1 MKDERAFIFDAYGTL
16 FDVNAACRELS
27 IEVGEKWQELST
39 LWRLRQVE
47 YTWLRNS
54 MNAYIDFWQITSDSL
69 DYAMD
74 TLNINNKNLRSNLL
88 KLYLK
93 LEAYSEVKGV
103 LEKLKEEGFKTGI
116 LSNGS
121 KKMLDSAVKNANIS
135 GLLDEVISVEEC
147 KVYKPSNKVY
157 DLVEIKMGI
166 KKEQVL
172 FFSSNAWDMHAA
184 SNYGFNTIWVNR
196 FNAKLE
202 RLPGK
207 PLKIVNSLEKINKI
221 INHDQYPNAKNQIYN
236 Y

>member
-1 MKDERAFIFDAYGTL
+1 MKEKRAFIFDAYGTL

-221 INHDQYPNAKNQIYN
+221 I
-236 Y
+236 

>member
-1 MKDERAFIFDAYGTL
+1 MKEKRAFIFDAYGTL

-93 LEAYSEVKGV
+93 LEAYSEVKEV

-121 KKMLDSAVKNANIS
+121 KKMLDSAVKNADIS

-157 DLVEIKMGI
+157 ELVEIKMGI

-184 SNYGFNTIWVNR
+184 SNYGFNSIWVNR

-221 INHDQYPNAKNQIYN
+221 I
-236 Y
+236 

>member
-1 MKDERAFIFDAYGTL
+1 MKEKRVFIFDAYGTL

-93 LEAYSEVKGV
+93 LEAYPEVKGV

-207 PLKIVNSLEKINKI
+207 PLKIVNSIEKINKI
-221 INHDQYPNAKNQIYN
+221 I
-236 Y
+236 

>member
-1 MKDERAFIFDAYGTL
+1 MKEERAFIFDAYGTL

-27 IEVGEKWQELST
+27 IELGEKWQELST

-74 TLNINNKNLRSNLL
+74 TLNINNKNLRSDLL

-93 LEAYSEVKGV
+93 LEAYPEVKEV

-121 KKMLDSAVKNANIS
+121 KKMLESAVKNADIS

-221 INHDQYPNAKNQIYN
+221 I
-236 Y
+236 